1 MIMTTWQGVVTVLM
15 AVLGTVVTRFLP
27 FLLFPESKQPPRVI
41 EYLGKVLP
49 YAMTGL
55 LVVYSL
61 KGVQPLSGSHG
72 IPEAI
77 AIIVIV
83 VLALGLAAILGYG
96 KARKQ
101 MEQMQQAQQAPSST
115 CCSSN

>member
-1 MIMTTWQGVVTVLM
+1 MIMTTWGGFVPGRM
-15 AVLGTVVTRFLP
+15 GGLGPVAPGFLP
-27 FLLFPESKQPPRVI
+27 FLLFPKSKQPPRVI

-83 VLALGLAAILGYG
+83 LLHLWKRNMLL
-96 KARKQ
+96 
-101 MEQMQQAQQAPSST
+101 SSAGGSIVYMLLIQLT
-115 CCSSN
+115 FVA